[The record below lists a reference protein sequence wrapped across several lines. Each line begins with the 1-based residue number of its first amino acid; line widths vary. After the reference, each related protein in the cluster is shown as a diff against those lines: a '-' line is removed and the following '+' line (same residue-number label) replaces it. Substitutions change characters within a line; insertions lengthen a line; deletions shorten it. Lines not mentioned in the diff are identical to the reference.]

1 MVGVGD
7 GVVDAGGGEEAAALG
22 GLGLL
27 SKEGYGGVA
36 VPVLVEVSVFLVF
49 EQEQFGLFI
58 HALQTIPHSNAH
70 HQINT
75 CPHSFTTTAI
85 ISRLAFVML
94 LLAPIAAYLRHHS
107 AE

>member
-1 MVGVGD
+1 MVGVRD

-58 HALQTIPHSNAH
+58 HTLQTIPHSNAH
-70 HQINT
+70 HQINS
-75 CPHSFTTTAI
+75 CPTPINSCPTPPQP
-85 ISRLAFVML
+85 L
-94 LLAPIAAYLRHHS
+94 L
-107 AE
+107 